1 MATESGRL
9 TGVSGGQAGGM
20 PPELLAA
27 LAESM
32 AVGPGGQQAAA
43 VIVPLWKVRPRSQK
57 INAGQF
63 GGDTSLPGGG
73 RRTSGRITYGGPTQ
87 EQLSTTADYA
97 AGAFLDMSE
106 ADRQEFA
113 NKAILAGVLNPGSNS
128 PDQVASAWQNAVSY
142 AAKYNAERPEGSYIS
157 PWEALDKLG
166 VLNAAGKGGAYDPFR
181 PRKQTQT
188 TARNFTTGQDAQAV
202 SSALES
208 LFSQE
213 MGRAP
218 TQQERLTYQ
227 KLVQKAYDMNPET
240 STSVTTT
247 DPNGDSTTNTTQ
259 SGGVDMTATLL
270 DQVRSDPESQA
281 FQAGSTF
288 FQAAMN
294 ALGAIA

>member
-1 MATESGRL
+1 MAD
-9 TGVSGGQAGGM
+9 
-20 PPELLAA
+20 PELLAI
-27 LAESM
+27 LAQQK
-32 AVGPGGQQAAA
+32 AARAAGGPQSAADQP
-43 VIVPLWKVRPRSQK
+43 IIPLWKTRPTKFSE
-57 INAGQF
+57 NVNPGQF
-63 GGDTSLPGGG
+63 GDDIRTADGG
-73 RRTSGRITYGGPTQ
+73 RVTGGRKRIEFPQDYRTQVNAS
-87 EQLSTTADYA
+87 SS
-97 AGAFLDMSE
+97 FLEMSE
-106 ADRQEFA
+106 QDRNEFMQLALQAGLINPSSNGVSQSDVFQAWDRATKFAADF
-113 NKAILAGVLNPGSNS
+113 NS
-128 PDQVASAWQNAVSY
+128 DKS
-142 AAKYNAERPEGSYIS
+142 KDKYIS
-157 PWEALDKLG
+157 PWEATRKLALG
-166 VLNAAGKGGAYDPFR
+166 MKAANGGAYDAFR